1 MNKIIALLYVH
12 TIGLYTHFENYK
24 RKNMHFRFQFRSG
37 QDQIMEMTNDW
48 YQLYAQGTITHNTN
62 GMIHVH
68 YSFIYFFHLFIYFCF
83 W

>member
-24 RKNMHFRFQFRSG
+24 RKKNLHFRFQFRSG

-48 YQLYAQGTITHNTN
+48 YQLYAQGAITRNTN
-62 GMIHVH
+62 GMIHAHV
-68 YSFIYFFHLFIYFCF
+68 FIHLFIYDEK
-83 W
+83 